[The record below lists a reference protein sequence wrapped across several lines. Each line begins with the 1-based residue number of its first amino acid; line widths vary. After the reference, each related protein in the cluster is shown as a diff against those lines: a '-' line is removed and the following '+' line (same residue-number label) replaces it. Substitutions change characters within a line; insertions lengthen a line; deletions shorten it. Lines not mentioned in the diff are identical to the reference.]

1 MLFDVV
7 FYGGYR
13 FMGLTAL
20 IALSWAIVGFDDIRR
35 RNAAVR
41 VCISYYS

>member
-20 IALSWAIVGFDDIRR
+20 IVLSCVIEDL
-35 RNAAVR
+35 
-41 VCISYYS
+41 